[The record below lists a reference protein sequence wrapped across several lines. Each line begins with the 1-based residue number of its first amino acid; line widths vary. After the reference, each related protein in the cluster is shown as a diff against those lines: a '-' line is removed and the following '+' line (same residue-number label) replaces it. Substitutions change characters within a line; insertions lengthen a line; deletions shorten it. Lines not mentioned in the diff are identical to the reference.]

1 MKTQVGINIMLAGLS
16 CQVASLVLFAACC
29 GEFAFRVYCSSRTPG
44 NPYADPME
52 RVSRPNVLSSIRSGT
67 PLQTTL
73 PKTPL
78 FQAFLIGLCVAT
90 LTIFIRS
97 CFRVAEL
104 SGGFHGPLANN
115 EVSFMV
121 LEGAMVATAC
131 LCLTILHPGVCFK
144 GEWRAANFKLGKRSN
159 AEGKMISIS
168 RSDSDSESGREPPE
182 YSESIDNAA
191 SIISSR
197 SATVMTSVPVRP
209 GQVHV
214 EMVPIYGIRYE
225 NTSDEFPPPTV

>member
-1 MKTQVGINIMLAGLS
+1 MPTRWKGYQDQMPHPRFDLGLHFRLL
-16 CQVASLVLFAACC
+16 CQKK
-29 GEFAFRVYCSSRTPG
+29 
-44 NPYADPME
+44 
-52 RVSRPNVLSSIRSGT
+52 T
-67 PLQTTL
+67 PL
-73 PKTPL
+73 PL

-90 LTIFIRS
+90 LTILIRS

-115 EVSFMV
+115 VVSFMV
-121 LEGAMVATAC
+121 LEGAMLATAC
-131 LCLTILHPGVCFK
+131 LCLTILHPGACFK

-168 RSDSDSESGREPPE
+168 RSDIDSESGWEPPE
-182 YSESIDNAA
+182 YSESIA

-197 SATVMTSVPVRP
+197 SATVMTSAPVRP
-209 GQVHV
+209 GQIHV

-225 NTSDEFPPPTV
+225 NTSDEFPQPAV